1 MTAPRSEA
9 PAAGLP
15 WDRPAP
21 AARRRG
27 RGALGLLRTIVA
39 AVLALCA
46 GLAAV
51 MAVTTTWIDDTVM
64 DREGFSALSE
74 DLLADQQLR
83 DEIEAM
89 ALDSASQAV
98 QDTDTGDIPM
108 GGMITGWVDR
118 RVGSTLVEYFDGDD
132 YPQDMREVLEGTYD
146 ANVAAAEGPNGAPED
161 LQVDVAPV
169 LDGLSGS
176 ISDRLPFGLEIDLSA
191 MDLPGIDGGVAEIPD
206 SATGPA
212 LDQLA
217 EVSQQAPYWWIAA
230 GVAAVLAL
238 VIARHREWMLLGAG
252 LGLIGGV
259 IAAGMVL
266 QGFAETTM
274 ASPDLEGVG
283 RTVVD
288 RMFAALDAALNQRLG
303 PWLWAGVALAG
314 AGVVL
319 GGVRLTWR
327 LGGDDD
333 SNGDSTTGL
342 SRRGRRV
349 IEA

>member
-1 MTAPRSEA
+1 MTAQRPET
-9 PAAGLP
+9 PAGGLP

-27 RGALGLLRTIVA
+27 PGALGVLRTVVA
-39 AVLALCA
+39 SVLALCA

-51 MAVTTTWIDDTVM
+51 MAVATTWIDDTVM

-83 DEIEAM
+83 GEIEDM

-98 QDTDTGDIPM
+98 QNADTGDIPL
-108 GGMITGWVDR
+108 GGTITGWVDR
-118 RVGSTLVEYFDGDD
+118 RVQSTMSDYFDGDA
-132 YPQDMREVLEGTYD
+132 YQQDMREVLEGTYD
-146 ANVAAAEGPNGAPED
+146 ANVAAAESPDGAPED
-161 LQVDVAPV
+161 LQVEVAPV
-169 LDGLSGS
+169 MDGLSEA
-176 ISDRLPFGLEIDLSA
+176 INDRLPFGLEVDLSS
-191 MDLPGIDGGVAEIPD
+191 MDLVGIQDGVAEIPD

-212 LDQLA
+212 LDQLS
-217 EVSQQAPYWWIAA
+217 EVSDQAPYWWIAA
-230 GVAAVLAL
+230 AVAAVLAL
-238 VIARHREWMLLGAG
+238 LIARHREWALLGAG
-252 LGLIGGV
+252 IGLVGGV

-266 QGFAETTM
+266 QGFADSVM

-288 RMFAALDAALNQRLG
+288 RLFAVLGAGLDQRLS
-303 PWLWAGVALAG
+303 PWLWTGVALTA

-319 GGVRLTWR
+319 GGLRLTWR
-327 LGGDDD
+327 LGDDA
-333 SNGDSTTGL
+333 SGGDSTTGL
-342 SRRGRRV
+342 SRSGRRV

>member
-9 PAAGLP
+9 PAADLP

-21 AARRRG
+21 AAPRRG
-27 RGALGLLRTIVA
+27 PGALRLLRTVVA

-74 DLLADQQLR
+74 DLLTDQQLR

-98 QDTDTGDIPM
+98 QDADTGDIPM

-118 RVGSTLVEYFDGDD
+118 RVGSTLVEYFEGDD

-146 ANVAAAEGPNGAPED
+146 ANVAAAEGPDGAPED

-169 LDGLSGS
+169 MEGLSES

-217 EVSQQAPYWWIAA
+217 DVSQQAPYWWIAA
-230 GVAAVLAL
+230 AAAAALAL
-238 VIARHREWMLLGAG
+238 VIARHREWALLGAG
-252 LGLIGGV
+252 IGLIGGV

-288 RMFAALDAALNQRLG
+288 RMFAALDAGLDRRLS
-303 PWLWAGVALAG
+303 PWLWAGVALSA

-319 GGVRLTWR
+319 GGLRLTWR
-327 LGGDDD
+327 LGGDDPR
-333 SNGDSTTGL
+333 GDSATGL